1 MNSTWGTLMKR
12 AGFARL
18 LLGGVLALLCATRL
32 LAAED
37 PMPRPPELER
47 DVQFWIR
54 VYTEVDTNGGFLHD
68 EHNLGVVYE
77 TLHFAANT
85 SPRERE
91 KIVEQG
97 RTRYTAALRR
107 IAAANGG
114 PLSEEDQHILDMWGT
129 EGTPARL
136 LEATD
141 EIRFQ
146 LGQSDRFKAGLV
158 RSGAWE
164 THIAETLANLGLPAE
179 LAVLPHVESSFNPAA
194 YSKVGAAGLW
204 QFMRSTGRRYMR
216 IDNAVDDRLDPFR
229 ATEAA
234 AQLLAYNYRLL
245 GTWPLALTAYNHG
258 AEGVRRA
265 KETLGTDD
273 IVRIVRNYKG
283 RTFGFA
289 SRNFYVSFLAALE
302 VDRNPE
308 KYFGPVERLSEA
320 RFQEVTVPAFVQ
332 ISSLERALK
341 IDRQRLRELNPALL
355 RAVWD
360 GQRHVP
366 KAYHLRLPI
375 DGEKWTTDL
384 LAARLSPGEVFA
396 GQPEPRRYRVR
407 AGDTVA
413 SVADQFG
420 VTAESLS
427 RLNRMRTSGRLKVGR
442 VINVPESTAGS
453 LGLLASTTGS
463 TAPIAT
469 GLVANGPPG
478 GASTATSASANGSAA
493 GGGNGLAGTGAH
505 GTGPGAGAA
514 ANAGAGTNAGAAR
527 GTGANASVAS
537 ASRPNGGAGAA
548 LSGTATGAS
557 ASARGGTGAAPGAS
571 VAAGGQATP
580 SGGLVSPGVYVVQ
593 SGESLSEI
601 ASKFGMT
608 EGQLLKLN
616 GIRNRDFIFEG
627 QQLLVTATPPSAVAS
642 TGGPAAALSGGTAS
656 SIASR
661 TKTLEGSGSGAPL
674 ASTAVPSTNVPTRER
689 LTGATPPDTSPVPVV
704 AAGAVPAAEAARES
718 VEEAKAV
725 AKAEVPAQNAQPVS
739 AAQAEELS
747 PALGPAADTQQN
759 ADPTDYSVAK
769 DNTIRVAA
777 AETLGHYADWLRISA
792 GRLRQLNKM
801 SFAKPVL
808 IGHKLKLDFSR
819 VTREAFETKRREY
832 HVELQA
838 TYFAEHRII
847 GTEVYI
853 VRRGDA
859 LWTVTQRFDQLP
871 IWLLQQY
878 NPDVDLADLRPGT
891 QIVMPRVENVVAG
904 PG

>member
-1 MNSTWGTLMKR
+1 MLV
-12 AGFARL
+12 RL
-18 LLGGVLALLCATRL
+18 LVSSVMVFMAVTRV

-37 PMPRPPELER
+37 PMRRPPELER
-47 DVQFWIR
+47 DVQFWVR
-54 VYTEVDTNGGFLHD
+54 VYTEVDTNGGFIHD
-68 EHNLGVVYE
+68 QNNLAVVYE
-77 TLHFAANT
+77 KLHFAPNT
-85 SPRERE
+85 SPRERQ
-91 KIVEQG
+91 KIVDQAKD
-97 RTRYTAALRR
+97 RYAAALRR
-107 IAAANGG
+107 IATANGG
-114 PLSEEDQHILDMWGT
+114 PLSEDDQRIADMWGS

-136 LEATD
+136 RDAIED
-141 EIRFQ
+141 IRFQ
-146 LGQSDRFKAGLV
+146 LGQSDRFRAGLV

-164 THIAETLANLGLPAE
+164 TYIAETLANLGLPAE

-273 IVRIVRNYKG
+273 IVKIVRNYKG

-302 VDRNPE
+302 IDHNPE
-308 KYFGPVERLSEA
+308 KYFQGVERSSEA
-320 RFQEVTVPAFVQ
+320 RFQEVIVPGFVQ

-341 IDRQRLRELNPALL
+341 VDPAKLRELNPALL

-360 GQRHVP
+360 GRRHVP

-375 DGEKWTTDL
+375 DGNKWTSEL
-384 LAARLSPGEVFA
+384 LAARLSPNDFFA
-396 GQPEPRRYRVR
+396 GQPEPKRYRVR
-407 AGDTVA
+407 RGDTVA
-413 SVADQFG
+413 SIADQYG
-420 VTAESLS
+420 VTPEALA

-442 VINVPESTAGS
+442 VINLPEPTAGTLVAVS
-453 LGLLASTTGS
+453 GPPAGSIPVGPPGTTATVAANQPSKGPSPSATAGIGVLNGGVAGGTAVATSATAAATNGAGSTGLLN
-463 TAPIAT
+463 
-469 GLVANGPPG
+469 GLVADNSAASS
-478 GASTATSASANGSAA
+478 GASGTVLGDQAGLGINATNNGAAGSAGGTNGSST
-493 GGGNGLAGTGAH
+493 GTAK
-505 GTGPGAGAA
+505 GAGPR
-514 ANAGAGTNAGAAR
+514 R
-527 GTGANASVAS
+527 GIIAS
-537 ASRPNGGAGAA
+537 
-548 LSGTATGAS
+548 
-557 ASARGGTGAAPGAS
+557 
-571 VAAGGQATP
+571 P
-580 SGGLVSPGVYVVQ
+580 SGVYVVQ
-593 SGESLSEI
+593 TGESLADI

-608 EGQLLKLN
+608 EAQLLKLN
-616 GIRNRDFIFEG
+616 GIRNRDFVFEG
-627 QQLLVTATPPSAVAS
+627 QQLLVTATPPSALAS
-642 TGGPAAALSGGTAS
+642 TGGPNIEAPASAASISKALGGGA
-656 SIASR
+656 
-661 TKTLEGSGSGAPL
+661 SGAPV
-674 ASTAVPSTNVPTRER
+674 ASTAVPSTNLPSRVTAAN
-689 LTGATPPDTSPVPVV
+689 GAIDTSPPPVV
-704 AAGAVPAAEAARES
+704 AAGAVPAEEAARES

-725 AKAEVPAQNAQPVS
+725 AKVEVPAENAQPLS
-739 AAQAEELS
+739 AAQAEDLS
-747 PALGPAADTQQN
+747 PALGPGADTQQN

-777 AETLGHYADWLRISA
+777 AETLGHYADWLGVSA
-792 GRLRQLNKM
+792 GKLRQLNKM

-808 IGHKLKLDFSR
+808 IGHKIKLDFGR
-819 VTREAFETKRREY
+819 VSREAFETKRREY

-859 LWTVTQRFDQLP
+859 LWTVTQRFGQLP

-891 QIVMPRVENVVAG
+891 QIVMPRVEDVVSG